1 MTDDAGTMRA
11 TELREGL
18 SEPEAVSSPLIE
30 AAGAPRRRRS
40 AWNRYRRHRLAMAGL
55 IFLLAVGL
63 VAVFAPIVSFADPNA
78 GELRMVRKPPQA
90 GHVLGT
96 DGAGRDVW
104 ARLVYAS
111 RISLTVGIA
120 SMALATAIGVVLGG
134 VAGFAGGKIDSLIM
148 RFTDIILCF
157 PTLLVILSV
166 VTVVGPSITNV
177 ILVIGGFTWPTI
189 CRLVRGQFLS
199 LRQQEFV
206 TAARCAGAHS
216 SRIVIRHM
224 LPNVVA
230 PLSVAVTLGIAGA
243 ILTEAGLSF
252 LGLSVQVPTPT
263 WGNMLLGATSISI
276 IENNWWLWLP
286 PGIAI
291 AGTVLAINFVGDG
304 LRDVLDPRM
313 RLD

>member
-1 MTDDAGTMRA
+1 MRA
-11 TELREGL
+11 AEMREGL
-18 SEPEAVSSPLIE
+18 QEPEALSSPLIE

-40 AWNRYRRHRLAMAGL
+40 AWSRFRRHRLAMAGL
-55 IFLLAVGL
+55 TFLVAVAL
-63 VAVFAPIVSFADPNA
+63 VAVFAPLVSLNDPYT
-78 GELRMVRKPPQA
+78 GDLRMVRKPPQG
-90 GHVLGT
+90 GHILGT

-111 RISLTVGIA
+111 RVSLTVGIA
-120 SMALATAIGVVLGG
+120 SMALATGIGVVLGG
-134 VAGFAGGKIDSLIM
+134 IAGFAGGKIDSLIM

-166 VTVVGPSITNV
+166 VTLVSPSVTNV
-177 ILVIGGFTWPTI
+177 ILVIGGFSWPGI

-206 TAARCAGAHS
+206 TAARCAGAPS
-216 SRIVIRHM
+216 TRIVVRHM

>member
-1 MTDDAGTMRA
+1 MTENAPALIGEERDGIAPADAVA
-11 TELREGL
+11 
-18 SEPEAVSSPLIE
+18 SPLIG
-30 AAGAPRRRRS
+30 ASGAPRKRRS
-40 AWNRYRRHRLAMAGL
+40 AWSRFRRHRLAMAGF
-55 IFLLAVGL
+55 IFLVAVGL
-63 VAVFAPIVSFADPNA
+63 MAILAPLVTGSSPYAAD
-78 GELRMVRKPPQA
+78 LKMVRKPPQA
-90 GHVLGT
+90 GHWLGT

-104 ARLVYAS
+104 SRLVFAA
-111 RISLTVGIA
+111 RVSLTVGVA
-120 SMALATAIGVVLGG
+120 SMAVATLIGVVLGS
-134 VAGFAGGKIDSLIM
+134 VSGFFGGKIDALIM

-157 PTLLVILSV
+157 PALLVILSV
-166 VTVVGPSITNV
+166 VTVVGPSVLNV
-177 ILVIGGFTWPTI
+177 ILVIGAFSWPGI

-206 TAARCAGAHS
+206 TAARCIGAPS
-216 SRIVIRHM
+216 TRIMFKHM
-224 LPNVVA
+224 MPNVVA
-230 PLSVAVTLGIAGA
+230 PLTVSVTLGIASA

-252 LGLSVQVPTPT
+252 LGLSVQVPTPS

>member
-1 MTDDAGTMRA
+1 MEA
-11 TELREGL
+11 TELREGIAPV
-18 SEPEAVSSPLIE
+18 ETISSPLIG
-30 AAGAPRRRRS
+30 AAGNPRKRRS
-40 AWNRYRRHRLAMAGL
+40 AWSRFRRHRLAMGGL

-63 VAVFAPIVSFADPNA
+63 AAIFAPIVTGPSPYSAD
-78 GELRMVRKPPQA
+78 LRMVRKAPQT
-90 GHVLGT
+90 GHWLGT

-104 ARLVYAS
+104 SRLVFAA
-111 RISLTVGIA
+111 RVSLTVGVA
-120 SMALATAIGVVLGG
+120 SMAVATAIGVLLGSA
-134 VAGFAGGKIDSLIM
+134 AGFFGGKIDALIM

-157 PTLLVILSV
+157 PALLVILSV
-166 VTVVGPSITNV
+166 VTVVGPSVTNV
-177 ILVIGGFTWPTI
+177 ILVIGGFSWPGI

-199 LRQQEFV
+199 LRQQEYV
-206 TAARCAGAHS
+206 TAARCAGASS
-216 SRIVIRHM
+216 SRIMLRHM
-224 LPNVVA
+224 MPNVVA
-230 PLSVAVTLGIAGA
+230 PLTVAVTLGIASA

-276 IENNWWLWLP
+276 IEANWWLWLP

>member
-1 MTDDAGTMRA
+1 
-11 TELREGL
+11 
-18 SEPEAVSSPLIE
+18 
-30 AAGAPRRRRS
+30 
-40 AWNRYRRHRLAMAGL
+40 MAGL
-55 IFLLAVGL
+55 IFLVAVGL
-63 VAVFAPIVSFADPNA
+63 VAVLAPIVSFADTNA

-104 ARLVYAS
+104 ARLVFAS

-120 SMALATAIGVVLGG
+120 SMALATLIGVLLGG
-134 VAGFAGGKIDSLIM
+134 IAGFAGGKIDSLIM

-166 VTVVGPSITNV
+166 VTVVRPSIPNV
-177 ILVIGGFTWPTI
+177 ILVIGGFTWPGI

-199 LRQQEFV
+199 LRHQEYV
-206 TAARCAGAHS
+206 IAARCAGANS
-216 SRIVIRHM
+216 NRIVVRHM

>member
-1 MTDDAGTMRA
+1 MTENAPALIREERDGIAPADAVA
-11 TELREGL
+11 
-18 SEPEAVSSPLIE
+18 SPLIG
-30 AAGAPRRRRS
+30 ASGAPRKRRS
-40 AWNRYRRHRLAMAGL
+40 AWSRFRRHRLAMAGF
-55 IFLLAVGL
+55 IFLVAVGL
-63 VAVFAPIVSFADPNA
+63 MAILAPLVTGSSPYAAD
-78 GELRMVRKPPQA
+78 LKMVRKPPQA
-90 GHVLGT
+90 GHWLGT

-104 ARLVYAS
+104 SRLVFAA
-111 RISLTVGIA
+111 RVSLTVGVA
-120 SMALATAIGVVLGG
+120 SMAVATLIGVMLGS
-134 VAGFAGGKIDSLIM
+134 VSGFFGGKIDALIM

-157 PTLLVILSV
+157 PALLVILSV
-166 VTVVGPSITNV
+166 VTVVGPSVLNV
-177 ILVIGGFTWPTI
+177 ILVIGAFSWPGI

-206 TAARCAGAHS
+206 TAARCIGAPS
-216 SRIVIRHM
+216 TRIMFKHM
-224 LPNVVA
+224 MPNVVA
-230 PLSVAVTLGIAGA
+230 PLTVSVTLGIASA

-252 LGLSVQVPTPT
+252 LGLSVQVPTPS

>member
-1 MTDDAGTMRA
+1 MEA
-11 TELREGL
+11 TELREGIA
-18 SEPEAVSSPLIE
+18 PVEAIASPLIG

-40 AWNRYRRHRLAMAGL
+40 AWNRFRRHRLAMGGL

-63 VAVFAPIVSFADPNA
+63 AAILAPIVTGPSPYAAD
-78 GELRMVRKPPQA
+78 LRMVRKAPQA
-90 GHVLGT
+90 GHWLGT

-104 ARLVYAS
+104 SRLIYAARV
-111 RISLTVGIA
+111 SLTVGVA
-120 SMALATAIGVVLGG
+120 SMAVATAIGVLLGSA
-134 VAGFAGGKIDSLIM
+134 AGFFGGKIDALIM

-157 PTLLVILSV
+157 PALLVILSV
-166 VTVVGPSITNV
+166 VTVVGPSVTNV
-177 ILVIGGFTWPTI
+177 ILVIGGFSWPGI

-199 LRQQEFV
+199 LRQQEYV
-206 TAARCAGAHS
+206 TAARCAGASS
-216 SRIVIRHM
+216 SRIVLRHM
-224 LPNVVA
+224 MPNVVA
-230 PLSVAVTLGIAGA
+230 PLSVAVTLGIASA

-276 IENNWWLWLP
+276 IESNWWLWLP
-286 PGIAI
+286 PGLAI

>member
-1 MTDDAGTMRA
+1 MSAAMDDATPMPTERTRA
-11 TELREGL
+11 EPGL
-18 SEPEAVSSPLIE
+18 L
-30 AAGAPRRRRS
+30 AARAERAPRWWQGRAARRFF
-40 AWNRYRRHRLAMAGL
+40 RHRLAMAGL
-55 IFLLAVGL
+55 VVLLLLCAM
-63 VAVFAPIVSFADPNA
+63 AVFAPLITGVDPNH
-78 GELRMVRKPPQA
+78 GDLRLVRKPPQE
-90 GHVLGT
+90 GHWLGT

-111 RISLTVGIA
+111 RISVSVGVVSVA
-120 SMALATAIGVVLGG
+120 VATAIGVVLGSI
-134 VAGFAGGKIDSLIM
+134 AGYGGGMVDSVVM

-166 VTVVGPSITNV
+166 VTVVGPSVFNV
-177 ILVIGGFTWPTI
+177 MLVIGAFTWPGI

-199 LRQQEFV
+199 LREQDFV
-206 TAARCAGAHS
+206 LAARSIGASH
-216 SRIVIRHM
+216 RAIIARHL

-230 PLSVAVTLGIAGA
+230 PVSVAVTLGLAGA

-286 PGIAI
+286 PGLMI
-291 AGTVLAINFVGDG
+291 AGAVLAINFVGDG
-304 LRDVLDPRM
+304 LRDALDPRM
-313 RLD
+313 RIE